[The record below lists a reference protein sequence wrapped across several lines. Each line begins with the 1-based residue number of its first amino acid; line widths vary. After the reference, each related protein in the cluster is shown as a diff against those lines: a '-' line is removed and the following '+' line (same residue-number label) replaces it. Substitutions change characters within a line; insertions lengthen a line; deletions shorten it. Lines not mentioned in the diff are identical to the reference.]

1 MAIDPR
7 KGKATVASK
16 RVIRSEDSRTSRI
29 SLSLAFDMY
38 YNAKRTEGL
47 RERTLTDCKNYWRYF
62 LEWLEQDRPEVVE
75 VDQIT
80 TEVVRSYVGYMMH
93 DHTRYGTV
101 ESRKKDLRK
110 LSPATISSRLRAVQ
124 SMCKFWES
132 EGLLLS
138 DPAAKIKRP
147 RMDMKE
153 KPIMTEKELSELL
166 SAPDIDTYAGYR
178 DYVLILLLADT
189 GLRINEAL
197 SLRELHIDVS
207 ARCIRLPAELNK
219 NRKPRIIP
227 LSVAVLRELI
237 KLMEETRSYFDT
249 DHCFVANYGE
259 PLKADHFRKRL
270 LQHAGNAGIDVK
282 KTPVTPHRL
291 RDYFCTQYLL
301 NGGDLFTLQRI
312 VAHADIKTTQG
323 YVKPSEIA
331 IRNSHEQFSPLSRI
345 RKSRK

>member
-1 MAIDPR
+1 MTIDPR
-7 KGKATVASK
+7 KGKATVVSK
-16 RVIRSEDSRTSRI
+16 RVTQSEGSRTNRI

-38 YNAKRTEGL
+38 YNAKRVEGL

-93 DHTRYGTV
+93 DHMRYGTV
-101 ESRKKDLRK
+101 ESRKKDSRK
-110 LSPATISSRLRAVQ
+110 LSPATVSSRLRAVQ
-124 SMCKFWES
+124 SMCKFWEG

-138 DPAAKIKRP
+138 DPAAKIKPP
-147 RMDMKE
+147 RMDVKE
-153 KPIMTEKELSELL
+153 KPIMTEEELSALL
-166 SAPDIDTYAGYR
+166 NAPDVDTYAGYR

-197 SLRELHIDVS
+197 NLRELHIDVN

-249 DHCFVANYGE
+249 EYCFVANYGE

-270 LQHAGNAGIDVK
+270 LQHACEAGIDVK

-301 NGGDLFTLQRI
+301 NGVDLFTLQRI

-323 YVKPSEIA
+323 YVKPSEAA

-345 RKSRK
+345 GKRKK